1 MAAFSSIY
9 LLFSHQAIGFESE
22 VFKLAIAGSLANV
35 VSDSCF
41 HFIDVININKK
52 AVDLKVIQI

>member
-1 MAAFSSIY
+1 MAAFSSLY
-9 LLFSHQAIGFESE
+9 LLFSYEALGFENE
-22 VFKLAIAGSLANV
+22 VLKLAVAGSLANI

-52 AVDLKVIQI
+52 AVELKVL

>member
-1 MAAFSSIY
+1 MAAFSSFY
-9 LLFSHQAIGFESE
+9 LLFSHQALGFENE
-22 VFKLAIAGSLANV
+22 VLKLAVAGSLANI

-52 AVDLKVIQI
+52 AVDLKVL